1 MVVDEEA
8 EPACWSWRIP
18 ELRDPS
24 EELRGSLEKH
34 SLILAYDAQ
43 FDRRARRLLSGD
55 ARAVFRFV
63 AFHDGRCAVCA
74 EEEELVVDH
83 DHWTG
88 LVRGLLCGSCNSSE
102 AGTRLGDSRVFSRYR
117 RNPPAA
123 ILAYFESY
131 SGTGISQIMRR
142 VTQLESEHERRRYV
156 RRQYRLDQLEV
167 IARHRD
173 ELAEVSPRSAK
184 ATNRLGMMGERIEA
198 GAVEFS
204 EDLDRTFQ
212 DLLQVVYACL
222 EKAEADDPLSR
233 ARELHEM
240 IRAAQDW

>member
-1 MVVDEEA
+1 MVVDEDA

-18 ELRDPS
+18 ELHDAS
-24 EELRGSLEKH
+24 DELLGSLEQH
-34 SLILAYDAQ
+34 PLILAYDPQ

-74 EEEELVVDH
+74 DEEELVVDH

-102 AGTRLGDSRVFSRYR
+102 AGSRLGDSRVFSRYR
-117 RNPPAA
+117 RKPPAA

-142 VTQLESEHERRRYV
+142 VTQLESEHARHLHSRL
-156 RRQYRLDQLEV
+156 QYRLGQLDI
-167 IARHRD
+167 IADHRG
-173 ELAEVSPRSAK
+173 ELVELSPRTAR
-184 ATNRLGMMGERIEA
+184 AIDRLGMVREHIESGMA
-198 GAVEFS
+198 EFS
-204 EDLDRTFQ
+204 EDLDRTFE
-212 DLLQVVYACL
+212 DLLNVVYTCL
-222 EKAEADDPLSR
+222 EYVEEDPLSR
-233 ARELHEM
+233 AGELHEM
-240 IRAAQDW
+240 IRTASNW

>member
-1 MVVDEEA
+1 MVVDEDA
-8 EPACWSWRIP
+8 EPACWAWRIP
-18 ELRDPS
+18 LLRDPS
-24 EELRGSLEKH
+24 AVLLGSLEQH
-34 SLILAYDAQ
+34 SSILAYDAQ
-43 FDRRARRLLSGD
+43 FGRRARRLLSGD

-74 EEEELVVDH
+74 DEEELVVDH

-123 ILAYFESY
+123 ILDYFESY

-142 VTQLESEHERRRYV
+142 VTQLESEHARHLHSRRRYRFAQLAV
-156 RRQYRLDQLEV
+156 LADRQ
-167 IARHRD
+167 D
-173 ELAEVSPRSAK
+173 ELVEVSPRTAR
-184 ATNRLGMMGERIEA
+184 AINRLAMMRERIES

-204 EDLDRTFQ
+204 EDLDRTFH
-212 DLLQVVYACL
+212 DLLNVVYACL

-233 ARELHEM
+233 AAELHEM
-240 IRAAQDW
+240 IRAGRSW